1 MASSSSFASNS
12 QYCPRWKYDVF
23 LSFRGEDT
31 RKTFTGHLYEG
42 LKNRGIFT
50 FQDDKRLEH
59 GDSIPKELLKA
70 IKDSQVA
77 LVVFSRN
84 YATSRWCLN
93 ELEKIMECKEEK
105 NGQIVVPIFY
115 DVDPSHVRYQSESF
129 AEAFVKHEV
138 RYKGDGDE
146 GMQKVQGWRNALTA
160 AADLKGYDIRDGIEA
175 EYIQQIVDHISS
187 KLCKSAYSLSSLQ
200 DVVGIN
206 AHLEKLESLLQIEV
220 NDVRIVGIW
229 GIGGV
234 GKTTIAKAI
243 FDTLSCQFKAS
254 CFLADVKENAN
265 YNQLHSLQN
274 SLLSE
279 LLRKKDDYVN
289 NKYDGKYMIQSRLC
303 SMKVL
308 IVLDDI
314 DHGDHLEYLAGDVGW
329 FGNGSRIVVT
339 TRNKHLI
346 EKDDPIYEVS
356 TLCDQE
362 AIQLFNRHA
371 FRKEIP
377 DERFMKFSLE
387 VVNHAKG
394 LPLAL
399 KVWGSLLHN
408 KGLTQWTRT
417 VDQIKKNSSLEIV
430 KKLKVSYDGLELEE
444 QKIFLDIACLLR
456 GKRKKL
462 VMQILESC
470 GFGAEH
476 GLDVLIDKS
485 LVFISKNNE
494 IEMHDLIQDMG
505 RYVVKMQKDSGEQSR
520 LWDVE
525 DFEEVMV
532 NNTGT
537 KAMEA
542 IWTYHVKKLCFT
554 KKAMKN
560 MKRLRLLSI
569 FGFQACADSIEY
581 LPNNL
586 RWFVCRCYPWE
597 SLLENFEPKKLVY
610 LDLQSSSL
618 RQLWTGAKHLPSL
631 RELDLSYS
639 KSLIGTPDFTG
650 MPNLE
655 YLYLL
660 KCKNLEEVHHSVGS
674 CRKLIHLCLT
684 CCKRLKR
691 FPCVNVESIERLYLD
706 ECYSLEKFPEIL
718 GRMKSELEI
727 KINWSGLREIPS
739 SIIQQYSCRLTK
751 LTLSSMQNLV
761 ALPSSICKLK
771 GLVKLIVSCSKLE
784 SLPEEI
790 GDLENLEELDA
801 SYTLISRPPSSII
814 CLNKLKLLTFS
825 KKNLQYGVSFVF
837 PEVNEGLHSL
847 EDLDLRYCNLID
859 GGLPEDIGCLSSLKK
874 LYLNG
879 NNFEYLPH
887 SIAQLSALQ
896 SLDLSDCYRLKEFP
910 GFMGMLN
917 LNTLKLN
924 GCNLI
929 DGGLPEDIGCLSSLK
944 ELNLSGNSFEYLPRS
959 IAQLGALRSLD
970 LSDCK
975 RLTQLPEFPQQLHTV
990 DADWS
995 NDWICNSLFQT
1006 ISLLQHDI
1014 SASDS
1019 LSLRVFMSWGKNIP
1033 RWFHHQENGFSISL
1047 KLPED
1052 WYVSNNFL
1060 GFAVC
1065 YSGILVNAEAHLIC
1079 YDGRLVT
1086 RIIQKIALF
1095 NHSECPAGSA
1105 IHFFLVPLAGL
1116 WDTSKANGRTPND
1129 YGRIRLY
1136 SPGERKMFGLR
1147 LLYKDEPKI
1156 EASCSS
1162 SQKNGEPTPR

>member
-12 QYCPRWKYDVF
+12 QYYPRWKYDVF

-93 ELEKIMECKEEK
+93 ELVKIMECKEEK
-105 NGQIVVPIFY
+105 NGQIVIPIFY
-115 DVDPSHVRYQSESF
+115 DVDPSHVRHQSESF
-129 AEAFVKHEV
+129 AEAFAKHEL
-138 RYKGDGDE
+138 RYKDDGDE
-146 GMQKVQGWRNALTA
+146 GMQKVQGWRNTLTA

-243 FDTLSCQFKAS
+243 FDTLSYQFKAS

-274 SLLSE
+274 ALLSE

-356 TLCDQE
+356 TLSDQE
-362 AIQLFNRHA
+362 AIQLFNQHA

-399 KVWGSLLHN
+399 K
-408 KGLTQWTRT
+408 Q
-417 VDQIKKNSSLEIV
+417 
-430 KKLKVSYDGLELEE
+430 
-444 QKIFLDIACLLR
+444 
-456 GKRKKL
+456 
-462 VMQILESC
+462 
-470 GFGAEH
+470 
-476 GLDVLIDKS
+476 
-485 LVFISKNNE
+485 
-494 IEMHDLIQDMG
+494 
-505 RYVVKMQKDSGEQSR
+505 
-520 LWDVE
+520 
-525 DFEEVMV
+525 
-532 NNTGT
+532 
-537 KAMEA
+537 
-542 IWTYHVKKLCFT
+542 
-554 KKAMKN
+554 
-560 MKRLRLLSI
+560 
-569 FGFQACADSIEY
+569 
-581 LPNNL
+581 
-586 RWFVCRCYPWE
+586 
-597 SLLENFEPKKLVY
+597 
-610 LDLQSSSL
+610 
-618 RQLWTGAKHLPSL
+618 HLPSL

-639 KSLIGTPDFTG
+639 KSLIRTPDFTG

-655 YLYLL
+655 SLYLS

-674 CRKLIHLCLT
+674 CRKLIQLHLT
-684 CCKRLKR
+684 YCKRLKR
-691 FPCVNVESIERLYLD
+691 FPCVNVESIEHLHLD
-706 ECYSLEKFPEIL
+706 DCHSLEKFPEIL
-718 GRMKSELEI
+718 GRVKPELEI
-727 KINWSGLREIPS
+727 RMNCSGLREIPS
-739 SIIQQYSCRLTK
+739 SIIQQYACRLTV
-751 LTLSSMQNLV
+751 LNLSSMENLV
-761 ALPSSICKLK
+761 ALPSNICKLK
-771 GLVKLIVSCSKLE
+771 GLVKLIVCCSKLE

-790 GDLENLEELDA
+790 GDLENLKELHARD
-801 SYTLISRPPSSII
+801 TLISRLPSSIVR
-814 CLNKLKLLTFS
+814 LNKVKLLTFS
-825 KKNLQYGVSFVF
+825 RQKLKYEVSFVF
-837 PEVNEGLHSL
+837 PEVNEGLRSL
-847 EDLDLRYCNLID
+847 EYLDLSYCKLID

-874 LYLNG
+874 LYLNR
-879 NNFEYLPH
+879 NNFEHLPQ

-896 SLDLSDCYRLKEFP
+896 SLDLSDCYKLKEFP

-924 GCNLI
+924 CCNLI

-944 ELNLSGNSFEYLPRS
+944 ELNLSGNSFEYLPLS

-975 RLTQLPEFPQQLHTV
+975 RLTQLPEFPQQLHTI

-995 NDWICNSLFQT
+995 NDWICNSLFQN

-1019 LSLRVFMSWGKNIP
+1019 LSLRVFMSLAENIP

-1047 KLPED
+1047 KLPEN
-1052 WYVSNNFL
+1052 WYVSDNFL
-1060 GFAVC
+1060 GFALC
-1065 YSGILVNAEAHLIC
+1065 YSGKLINAEAHLIC

-1086 RIIQKIALF
+1086 RIIQKIALS
-1095 NHSECPAGSA
+1095 NHSECPAESA
-1105 IHFFLVPLAGL
+1105 MHFFLIPLAGL
-1116 WDTSKANGRTPND
+1116 WDTSKANGRTPNE

-1136 SPGERKMFGLR
+1136 SPGERKEFGLR
-1147 LLYKDEPKI
+1147 LLYKDESKM
-1156 EASCSS
+1156 EASFSS
-1162 SQKNGEPTPR
+1162 SQKQ